1 MRILLINNSHYINGG
16 ADRVYFNTGKLLE
29 DRGHDVMYFSTLN
42 KKNSQ
47 NEFSKYFVE
56 IRDTRQNNIIK
67 KIVGVKDYIYTK
79 ISANKLKEHK
89 FVVFYG
95 INAVVDKGERHL

>member
-56 IRDTRQNNIIK
+56 IRDNRENNIIK
-67 KIVGVKDYIYTK
+67 KIAGVKDYIFNKNSENNLKGNK
-79 ISANKLKEHK
+79 I
-89 FVVFYG
+89 VVFHG
-95 INAVVDKGERHL
+95 LNRVGAKGERPM